1 MKNYTLNFYLKIYL
15 IILYLFAVFFFFQ
28 KYNNYVEWTISE
40 WLINYQGGFTRRGL
54 IGEIVFQISKLSSL
68 TIRETIFTFQI
79 TTYLLYFYLL
89 YKFLKDTNNNILFI
103 FAIFSPLFVIYPI
116 AEVEVLGRKEIFIYV
131 SFLLVVNIFSI
142 KNIQNRHY
150 FYFSII
156 LMISCL
162 IWEGF
167 VIYISYFI
175 FILIL
180 KNNLVLNKSFLTKL
194 LISLIP
200 LSISF
205 YFVFFH
211 RLDENGLKMMCQSI
225 NECYGAISY
234 LNRSLSSNISEV
246 TSKFQISFLIRYI
259 LVLIIGFFPLFL
271 LIKNSK
277 LNYKQKFKNDYFYLI
292 FFIII
297 FTPSLIFY
305 YIAQDWGRWVS
316 ISYTLSLLTYVYSL
330 KNNFIVINFDRINY
344 SIFRKKFVVIFLFI
358 IFAFGW
364 APKTLINEDVG
375 SIPIYRKSVEI
386 IKSVIK

>member
-68 TIRETIFTFQI
+68 TIRETILTFQI
-79 TTYLLYFYLL
+79 TIYLLYFYLL

-375 SIPIYRKSVEI
+375 SIPIYRKGVEI
-386 IKSVIK
+386 IKTVF

>member
-68 TIRETIFTFQI
+68 TIRETILTFQI
-79 TTYLLYFYLL
+79 ATYLIYFYLL

-131 SFLLVVNIFSI
+131 SFLLIVNIFSI

-194 LISLIP
+194 TISLIP

>member
-68 TIRETIFTFQI
+68 TIRETILTFQI

>member
-68 TIRETIFTFQI
+68 TIRETILTFQI

-180 KNNLVLNKSFLTKL
+180 KNNLVLNKSFFTKL
-194 LISLIP
+194 TISLIP

-246 TSKFQISFLIRYI
+246 TSNFKFHF
-259 LVLIIGFFPLFL
+259 
-271 LIKNSK
+271 
-277 LNYKQKFKNDYFYLI
+277 
-292 FFIII
+292 
-297 FTPSLIFY
+297 
-305 YIAQDWGRWVS
+305 
-316 ISYTLSLLTYVYSL
+316 
-330 KNNFIVINFDRINY
+330 
-344 SIFRKKFVVIFLFI
+344 
-358 IFAFGW
+358 
-364 APKTLINEDVG
+364 
-375 SIPIYRKSVEI
+375 
-386 IKSVIK
+386 

>member
-15 IILYLFAVFFFFQ
+15 TILYLFAVFFFFQ

-68 TIRETIFTFQI
+68 TIRETILTFQI

-194 LISLIP
+194 TISLIP

-234 LNRSLSSNISEV
+234 LNRSLSSNINEV

-375 SIPIYRKSVEI
+375 SIPIYRKGVEI
-386 IKSVIK
+386 IKTVF

>member
-1 MKNYTLNFYLKIYL
+1 
-15 IILYLFAVFFFFQ
+15 
-28 KYNNYVEWTISE
+28 
-40 WLINYQGGFTRRGL
+40 
-54 IGEIVFQISKLSSL
+54 
-68 TIRETIFTFQI
+68 
-79 TTYLLYFYLL
+79 
-89 YKFLKDTNNNILFI
+89 
-103 FAIFSPLFVIYPI
+103 
-116 AEVEVLGRKEIFIYV
+116 
-131 SFLLVVNIFSI
+131 
-142 KNIQNRHY
+142 
-150 FYFSII
+150 
-156 LMISCL
+156 
-162 IWEGF
+162 
-167 VIYISYFI
+167 
-175 FILIL
+175 
-180 KNNLVLNKSFLTKL
+180 
-194 LISLIP
+194 
-200 LSISF
+200 
-205 YFVFFH
+205 
-211 RLDENGLKMMCQSI
+211 
-225 NECYGAISY
+225 
-234 LNRSLSSNISEV
+234 
-246 TSKFQISFLIRYI
+246 
-259 LVLIIGFFPLFL
+259 LIIGFFPLFL

>member
-194 LISLIP
+194 TISLIP

>member
-15 IILYLFAVFFFFQ
+15 TILYLFAVFFFFQ

-68 TIRETIFTFQI
+68 TIRETILTFQI
-79 TTYLLYFYLL
+79 TIYLLYFYLL

-194 LISLIP
+194 TISLIP

-205 YFVFFH
+205 YFVFFY

-259 LVLIIGFFPLFL
+259 LIILIGFFPLFL

-277 LNYKQKFKNDYFYLI
+277 LNYKQRFKNDYFYLI

>member
-68 TIRETIFTFQI
+68 TIRETILTFQI

-156 LMISCL
+156 LIISCL

-194 LISLIP
+194 TISLIP

-234 LNRSLSSNISEV
+234 LNRSLSSNINEV

>member
-54 IGEIVFQISKLSSL
+54 IGEIIFQISKLSSL
-68 TIRETIFTFQI
+68 TIRETILTFQI

-89 YKFLKDTNNNILFI
+89 YKFLKDTTNNILFI

-194 LISLIP
+194 TISLIP

>member
-68 TIRETIFTFQI
+68 TIRETILTFQI
-79 TTYLLYFYLL
+79 TTYLIYFYLL

-142 KNIQNRHY
+142 KNIQKRHY

-194 LISLIP
+194 TISLIP

>member
-1 MKNYTLNFYLKIYL
+1 MKNYTLNFNLKIYL

-68 TIRETIFTFQI
+68 TIRETILTFQI

-180 KNNLVLNKSFLTKL
+180 KNNLLFNRSFLTKL
-194 LISLIP
+194 TISLIP
-200 LSISF
+200 LLISF
-205 YFVFFH
+205 YFVFFY

>member
-194 LISLIP
+194 TISLIP

-277 LNYKQKFKNDYFYLI
+277 LNYKQRFKNDYFYLI

>member
-68 TIRETIFTFQI
+68 TIRETILTFQI

-194 LISLIP
+194 TISLIP

-330 KNNFIVINFDRINY
+330 KNNFVVLNFNRINY
-344 SIFRKKFVVIFLFI
+344 LIFRKKFVVIFLFI

-375 SIPIYRKSVEI
+375 SIPIYRKGVEI
-386 IKSVIK
+386 IKTVF

>member
-1 MKNYTLNFYLKIYL
+1 MKNYTLNFNLKIYL

-68 TIRETIFTFQI
+68 TIRETILTFQI

-142 KNIQNRHY
+142 KNVQNRHY

>member
-68 TIRETIFTFQI
+68 TIRETILTFQI

-194 LISLIP
+194 TISLIP

>member
-1 MKNYTLNFYLKIYL
+1 
-15 IILYLFAVFFFFQ
+15 
-28 KYNNYVEWTISE
+28 
-40 WLINYQGGFTRRGL
+40 
-54 IGEIVFQISKLSSL
+54 
-68 TIRETIFTFQI
+68 
-79 TTYLLYFYLL
+79 
-89 YKFLKDTNNNILFI
+89 
-103 FAIFSPLFVIYPI
+103 
-116 AEVEVLGRKEIFIYV
+116 
-131 SFLLVVNIFSI
+131 
-142 KNIQNRHY
+142 
-150 FYFSII
+150 
-156 LMISCL
+156 MISCL

-180 KNNLVLNKSFLTKL
+180 KNNLVLNKSFFTKL
-194 LISLIP
+194 TISLIP

>member
-54 IGEIVFQISKLSSL
+54 IGEIVFQICKLSSL
-68 TIRETIFTFQI
+68 TIRETILTFQI

-180 KNNLVLNKSFLTKL
+180 KNNLVLNKIFLTKIT
-194 LISLIP
+194 ISLIP

>member
-54 IGEIVFQISKLSSL
+54 IGEIIFQISKLSSL
-68 TIRETIFTFQI
+68 TIRETILTFQI

-194 LISLIP
+194 TISLIP

>member
-68 TIRETIFTFQI
+68 TIRETILTFQI

-194 LISLIP
+194 TISLIP

-205 YFVFFH
+205 YFVFFY

-277 LNYKQKFKNDYFYLI
+277 LNYKQKFKKDYFYLI

-297 FTPSLIFY
+297 FIPSLIFY

>member
-142 KNIQNRHY
+142 KNIQKRHY

-194 LISLIP
+194 TISLIP

-375 SIPIYRKSVEI
+375 SIPIYRKGVEI
-386 IKSVIK
+386 IKTVF

>member
-1 MKNYTLNFYLKIYL
+1 MKNYTLNLYLKIYL

-68 TIRETIFTFQI
+68 TIRETILTFQI
-79 TTYLLYFYLL
+79 TTYLVYFYLL
-89 YKFLKDTNNNILFI
+89 YKFLKDTNSNILFI

-194 LISLIP
+194 TISLIP

-316 ISYTLSLLTYVYSL
+316 ISYTLSLLTYDYSL
-330 KNNFIVINFDRINY
+330 KNNFVVLNFNRINY
-344 SIFRKKFVVIFLFI
+344 LIFRKKFVVIFLFI

-364 APKTLINEDVG
+364 TPKTLISDDVG
-375 SIPIYRKSVEI
+375 SIPIYRKSLEI
-386 IKSVIK
+386 IQSIIR

>member
-68 TIRETIFTFQI
+68 TIRETILTFQI

-142 KNIQNRHY
+142 KNIQKRHY

-180 KNNLVLNKSFLTKL
+180 KNNLVLNKIFLTKIT
-194 LISLIP
+194 ISLIP